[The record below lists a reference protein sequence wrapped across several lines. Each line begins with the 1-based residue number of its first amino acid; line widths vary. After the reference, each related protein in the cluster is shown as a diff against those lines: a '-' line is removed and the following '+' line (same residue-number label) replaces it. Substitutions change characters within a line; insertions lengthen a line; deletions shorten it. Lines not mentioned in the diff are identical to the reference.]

1 MKRENAS
8 ERVRRA
14 QRELSVAQ
22 ECLETNV
29 DAWRAWTRKRRL
41 AIAAG
46 SGFVSGLALT
56 LLPTRWWARIGALTA
71 ESAAVAARSLVLP
84 FLAGAIVG
92 EVQRRTSGT
101 DADRPH

>member
-8 ERVRRA
+8 QRVRRA

-22 ECLETNV
+22 ECLESNV
-29 DAWRAWTRKRRL
+29 DAWQAWTRKRRL

-46 SGFVSGLALT
+46 SGFASGIALT

-71 ESAAVAARSLVLP
+71 ESAAVAARSLLLP
-84 FLAGAIVG
+84 FLVGAVLGKI
-92 EVQRRTSGT
+92 EPRSSRT
-101 DADRPH
+101 DAKSQ